1 MPTARTYFYS
11 QQSSSAPL
19 GADDQ
24 QQETRANINTSRTKQ
39 QLEEK
44 APDIVTNASDPTT
57 NSTSSRKRSHSLLSK
72 ERVTQD
78 DIVVDGGDQH
88 DDLPPQSSVNTHIS
102 NSSSR
107 ITSMCTNT
115 KNNTAT
121 STSRESNASVA
132 NGSGES
138 PGGTFNDEDRSALHP
153 KCFLP
158 FNDST
163 SPPGESHKSNKGHQ
177 EQRRRQ
183 KTSVN
188 DFIVVPATR
197 LQAYPPSNYN
207 NHYHPFQKHRP
218 ECQCPCRYHPNIFQ
232 QQATKST
239 GGNNHLLC
247 YPPPPQNYPPSYH
260 PYQKSSNHT
269 TSDEVQQPLKEPDPK
284 ENTATSDDE
293 NRQQTEHSQQ
303 SHSLPETLQSILIEL
318 SNQHDE
324 WMKKHDI
331 KSNLRY
337 LRDAAKGKKTVGG
350 QQSNS
355 QKIPTMNK

>member
-1 MPTARTYFYS
+1 
-11 QQSSSAPL
+11 
-19 GADDQ
+19 
-24 QQETRANINTSRTKQ
+24 
-39 QLEEK
+39 
-44 APDIVTNASDPTT
+44 
-57 NSTSSRKRSHSLLSK
+57 
-72 ERVTQD
+72 
-78 DIVVDGGDQH
+78 
-88 DDLPPQSSVNTHIS
+88 
-102 NSSSR
+102 
-107 ITSMCTNT
+107 
-115 KNNTAT
+115 
-121 STSRESNASVA
+121 
-132 NGSGES
+132 
-138 PGGTFNDEDRSALHP
+138 
-153 KCFLP
+153 
-158 FNDST
+158 
-163 SPPGESHKSNKGHQ
+163 
-177 EQRRRQ
+177 
-183 KTSVN
+183 
-188 DFIVVPATR
+188 
-197 LQAYPPSNYN
+197 
-207 NHYHPFQKHRP
+207 
-218 ECQCPCRYHPNIFQ
+218 
-232 QQATKST
+232 
-239 GGNNHLLC
+239 LC